1 MLARFFFTGHSIYEF
16 TALTKITVEDE
27 GPSWFSGSGLVV
39 VFRPNF
45 SSSSSFHLTVF
56 SIFLLSPLIPDT
68 CHFWYATT
76 FERQKVHQLSHRS
89 HLLLQVQMVA
99 HRLSDHTFSVQYL
112 PSLLRVLRHCCRFL
126 PEAVQIIENCSL

>member
-56 SIFLLSPLIPDT
+56 SIFLLSPLIPDI
-68 CHFWYATT
+68 CHFWYASKFDLGKKYTNYLTT
-76 FERQKVHQLSHRS
+76 LIFSSRCRWSPTACPIRPSPSSISPLSFESFATAAAVHLK
-89 HLLLQVQMVA
+89 
-99 HRLSDHTFSVQYL
+99 QY
-112 PSLLRVLRHCCRFL
+112 R
-126 PEAVQIIENCSL
+126 